1 MRLFLYAV
9 LMLFLASS
17 AKAWQGDSIN
27 GKLVLRQHWV
37 MKAGPIVRGGIGGQG
52 AVLFAAKSRLH
63 FQINAGAT
71 STLIADSAYAKRN
84 YSMLNGELRFHF
96 PNSYT
101 FRGKFAGLYYSYAQ
115 GEHTYKDV
123 DLIGSTLIKKI
134 NRYRSQAHMIGI
146 VIGGSSVGRRHDRV
160 YVEGF
165 AAAGYAL
172 KVTVDSS
179 DTRYFP
185 DQFTPVARR
194 DSFELKFGLMLG
206 LVGL

>member
-1 MRLFLYAV
+1 MRLLLFAI
-9 LMLFLASS
+9 LMLLLASP

-27 GKLVLRQHWV
+27 GKLVLRQHLV

-52 AVLFAAKSRLH
+52 AVLFAAESRLH

-71 STLIADSAYAKRN
+71 STLIADSAYAKRV
-84 YSMLNGELRFHF
+84 YGMLNGEIRFHL

-115 GEHTYKDV
+115 GEHTYKKV
-123 DLIGSTLIKKI
+123 EVIGSSVVKHFT
-134 NRYRSQAHMIGI
+134 RYNSQAHIIGV
-146 VIGGSSVGRRHDRV
+146 VIGGSRVGKRHDRV

-172 KVTVDSS
+172 KVTVNGF
-179 DTRYFP
+179 DTQYFP
-185 DQFTPVARR
+185 DLHTTVARR
-194 DSFELKFGLMLG
+194 DRFELKFGLMLG
-206 LVGL
+206 LVGY

>member
-1 MRLFLYAV
+1 MRLLILAV
-9 LMLFLASS
+9 LIMLLASPV
-17 AKAWQGDSIN
+17 KAWQGDSVN
-27 GKLVLRQHWV
+27 GKLVLRQHLV

-71 STLIADSAYAKRN
+71 STLIADSAYAKRV

-115 GEHTYKDV
+115 GEHTYKKVEDV
-123 DLIGSTLIKKI
+123 GNSVVKNFT
-134 NRYRSQAHMIGI
+134 RYNSQAHIIG
-146 VIGGSSVGRRHDRV
+146 VVVGGSRIGKRHDRV

-172 KVTVDSS
+172 KVTVDSP
-179 DTRYFP
+179 DTRNFP

-206 LVGL
+206 LVGY